1 MKKCIDRCHKDGVI
15 KLEVEKNPDKY
26 ITYDPDCNPII
37 IYIYIYIYIMELHCL
52 VPAWTQEE
60 ERRRKK

>member
-37 IYIYIYIYIMELHCL
+37 IYIYIYNSLL
-52 VPAWTQEE
+52 A
-60 ERRRKK
+60 